1 MVCVR
6 TAKNVRCKTKIRE
19 TLTLSL
25 QNTHIC
31 VFLDYFS
38 LRQFLATSY
47 FWLLLKIKTKLSKFW
62 IRIPVKQEQFLP
74 SKCSSLL
81 SRSKPVQR
89 HYSCTF
95 AKALK
100 HSAPTKLMK
109 LNLILKL
116 RSKG

>member
-19 TLTLSL
+19 TLTLRL

-62 IRIPVKQEQFLP
+62 TRIPVKQEQFLP

-81 SRSKPVQR
+81 QRSKPVQR

-95 AKALK
+95 GKSLK
-100 HSAPTKLMK
+100 QSAPSKVNETKLNSETA
-109 LNLILKL
+109 L
-116 RSKG
+116 

>member
-47 FWLLLKIKTKLSKFW
+47 FWLLLKIKAKLSNSGLEF
-62 IRIPVKQEQFLP
+62 P
-74 SKCSSLL
+74 
-81 SRSKPVQR
+81 
-89 HYSCTF
+89 
-95 AKALK
+95 
-100 HSAPTKLMK
+100 
-109 LNLILKL
+109 
-116 RSKG
+116 

>member
-74 SKCSSLL
+74 SKCRSLL
-81 SRSKPVQR
+81 
-89 HYSCTF
+89 
-95 AKALK
+95 
-100 HSAPTKLMK
+100 
-109 LNLILKL
+109 
-116 RSKG
+116 

>member
-47 FWLLLKIKTKLSKFW
+47 FWLLLKIRAKLSKFW
-62 IRIPVKQEQFLP
+62 TRIPVKQEQFLP

-81 SRSKPVQR
+81 QRSKPVQR

-95 AKALK
+95 AKALR
-100 HSAPTKLMK
+100 HSAP
-109 LNLILKL
+109 
-116 RSKG
+116 SKD